1 MSMLLTV
8 SRRRMLRNTLLLG
21 AVGAA
26 ATGLPAVSLAA
37 GQPTTRPAARPVQD
51 FAGLNR
57 YRQANAALGEP
68 APGETRVVFMGD
80 SITDAWPRAA
90 AEFFTG
96 RPYIGR
102 GISGQTT
109 QQMLIR
115 FRPDVIQL
123 KPKVV
128 VILAGTNDLAGNTGP
143 ATPEEIQGNLMSMA
157 ELARVHGIRVVL
169 ASVPPAIDFPWRPEH
184 PNPAQ
189 RIIEMNAWIKDYA
202 ARNGFVYLDYHSALE
217 DEQHGLKKEYAA
229 DPVHPNRAGYLVMGP
244 LAEKAIA
251 QALQAR

>member
-1 MSMLLTV
+1 MSIVHTV
-8 SRRRMLRNTLLLG
+8 SRRGILENTLLLG
-21 AVGAA
+21 GLGGIASM
-26 ATGLPAVSLAA
+26 GLPAMSLAA
-37 GQPTTRPAARPVQD
+37 DRPAAPAQD

-57 YRQANAALGEP
+57 YRQANASLGEP
-68 APGETRVVFMGD
+68 APGENRVVFMGD
-80 SITDAWPRAA
+80 SITDAWPHAVP
-90 AEFFTG
+90 EFFSG
-96 RPYIGR
+96 RLHIGR
-102 GISGQTT
+102 GIGGQTT

-157 ELARVHGIRVVL
+157 ELARVYNIRVVL
-169 ASVPPAIDFPWRPEH
+169 ASIPPAIDFPWRAEH

-189 RIIEMNAWIKDYA
+189 RILSMNAWIKDYA
-202 ARNGFVYLDYHSALE
+202 ARNGFVYLDYHSALT
-217 DEQHGLKKEYAA
+217 DDRHGLKKEYATDA
-229 DPVHPNRAGYLVMGP
+229 VHPNRAGYLVMGP

-251 QALQAR
+251 EALQAK